1 MSINI
6 SIFPIGRRTHTGNMI
21 FAGGQLSRP
30 LVKII
35 RKIKT
40 LVSSDI
46 PSLPLLSLPLLSL
59 PLLSL
64 PQLVITTTVRHRQCC
79 RQGATGPG
87 ANASESTPL
96 EVGAT
101 RSTSVEHTSTRSA
114 IIIATARPRSS
125 KG

>member
-46 PSLPLLSLPLLSL
+46 PSLPLLSLL
-59 PLLSL
+59 LLSL
-64 PQLVITTTVRHRQCC
+64 PQLVITITVRHRQCC